1 MEIFVTCHSPAQQE
15 RRHPRAPLGLE
26 VEPGK
31 LFLLELFH
39 PSVFITEESLIVFKK
54 GSVLFHALDFLMF

>member
-1 MEIFVTCHSPAQQE
+1 MGHSATQQE
-15 RRHPRAPLGLE
+15 HRHPHEPLGLE

-39 PSVFITEESLIVFKK
+39 LSVFIREECDCLQK
-54 GSVLFHALDFLMF
+54 GSVLFHALDFLLF